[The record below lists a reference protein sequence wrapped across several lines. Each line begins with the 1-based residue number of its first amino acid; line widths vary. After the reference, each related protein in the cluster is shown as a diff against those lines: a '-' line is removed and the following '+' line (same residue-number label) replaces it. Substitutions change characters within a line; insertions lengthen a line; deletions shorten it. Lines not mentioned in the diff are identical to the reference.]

1 MNDVMRDFI
10 KLFDKFEDFG
20 YEDGKNFKILYPSVF
35 FKERKLYY
43 DSNRQIS
50 DVLYLFCMKGDM
62 KPNMKLNDSLE
73 LRLNPIIGDLFKILL
88 LNKKYNYLRNA
99 NSNSNLNS
107 KPFLDSLTSEKFV
120 ENINHKLAEK
130 LKVFKRLQ
138 FGNSEYAIEM
148 ENLNLT
154 NNQIK
159 QMEKLEKA
167 QLNLFYVKH
176 SGLAKAL
183 DLLEKIYKDDNG
195 ELDIYRID
203 ELGIDKLEKLLEEKQ
218 KIEGI
223 KSWLSKEQQTPKR
236 NNISRKLK
244 HQKTNTPDNQKIKK
258 TKVNTVSTVLLNRQ
272 IQRRNSNLPPE
283 LNFTKK

>member
-1 MNDVMRDFI
+1 MRDFI

-20 YEDGKNFKILYPSVF
+20 YEDGKKVKILYPSVF

-43 DSNRQIS
+43 DSNRQVS
-50 DVLYLFCMKGDM
+50 DILYLFCMKGDM
-62 KPNMKLNDSLE
+62 KSNDSLE

-99 NSNSNLNS
+99 NPNSNSNS
-107 KPFLDSLTSEKFV
+107 KPFLDSLTSEEFV
-120 ENINHKLAEK
+120 ESINHKLAEK

-138 FGNSEYAIEM
+138 FGNSEYARQM

-183 DLLEKIYKDDNG
+183 DLLEKIYNDDNG

-203 ELGIDKLEKLLEEKQ
+203 DLGIDKLEKLLEEKQ

-244 HQKTNTPDNQKIKK
+244 RQQTNTPDKQKIKK
-258 TKVNTVSTVLLNRQ
+258 TKVNTVSTVLINRP
-272 IQRRNSNLPPE
+272 IERRNSNLPPE